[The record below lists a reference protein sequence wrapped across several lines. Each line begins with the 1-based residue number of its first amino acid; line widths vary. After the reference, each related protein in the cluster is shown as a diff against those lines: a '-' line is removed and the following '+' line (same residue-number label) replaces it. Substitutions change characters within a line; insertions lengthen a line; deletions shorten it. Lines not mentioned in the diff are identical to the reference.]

1 MAILLVKYLNFV
13 HQQQYQD
20 TIQSLKLQ
28 VQLLNQRAEVLQ
40 KQLDQSNACINLR
53 KHMKSNPVLQQRLH
67 KGQR

>member
-1 MAILLVKYLNFV
+1 MVISFV

-53 KHMKSNPVLQQRLH
+53 KHMKSNTTVLQQRLH